1 MKRKKLMAL
10 SLISAAVA
18 VGIGGAAATLKTD
31 LPAQSRSVF
40 LEFAASTDWHRP
52 HRRHGGVH
60 GDIERAFAARHH
72 HARKM

>member
-1 MKRKKLMAL
+1 MKRKQLLAL
-10 SLISAAVA
+10 PLISAAA
-18 VGIGGAAATLKTD
+18 ALAIGGAAATLKTD
-31 LPAQSRSVF
+31 LPAEARPVF

-72 HARKM
+72 HSREM